1 MKAKNVKMGLLSCFF
16 VIFILSC
23 KEEAVQ
29 PAQPT
34 PEGEKAAVDTSA
46 SKDQSNVNKED
57 TIYTLIGTGSG
68 TIVVKDV
75 SDQNYEIKAGTYNS
89 IRLENLKNVK
99 ISGLNNVKFT
109 SGSSYIGQVDG
120 LHIQGITVENI
131 ASSAFNIYEFANNIT
146 FEDITFRNISNTVI
160 RFQIEK
166 KYDGKPQSYSKNIHL
181 NKINAENIGSL
192 IVTRGQI
199 QNNGFTGLI
208 KGFKLTNS
216 TIKNSPNLGNG
227 IYLGCVENYEISHN
241 IITNVNKSES
251 YPNGNNNHNGIFHV
265 NGSGKIFNNKITN
278 FQGNA
283 ARAWLYSIDDNR
295 ATVEIYNNIVHN
307 STRYSA
313 FELQVTP
320 WMEKLANFKPA
331 NAIVYNN
338 TVGRLNTGEPKFY
351 QGRVI
356 DIYQTFGNVEVY
368 NNLYFHM
375 RDNLVSLNQSSPQ
388 DTKVKETNNKYFK
401 NATDAVTDLQSFKS
415 KISGIGAKL

>member
-34 PEGEKAAVDTSA
+34 PEDEKAAVDTSA

-99 ISGLNNVKFT
+99 ISGLNKVKFT

-146 FEDITFRNISNTVI
+146 FEDITFRNIYNTVI

-216 TIKNSPNLGNG
+216 TIKNSRNLGNG

-251 YPNGNNNHNGIFHV
+251 YPNGNNNHNGILHV

-283 ARAWLYSIDDNR
+283 ARAWLYSIDDNI

-351 QGRVI
+351 QGR
-356 DIYQTFGNVEVY
+356 
-368 NNLYFHM
+368 
-375 RDNLVSLNQSSPQ
+375 
-388 DTKVKETNNKYFK
+388 
-401 NATDAVTDLQSFKS
+401 
-415 KISGIGAKL
+415 

>member
-1 MKAKNVKMGLLSCFF
+1 
-16 VIFILSC
+16 
-23 KEEAVQ
+23 
-29 PAQPT
+29 
-34 PEGEKAAVDTSA
+34 
-46 SKDQSNVNKED
+46 
-57 TIYTLIGTGSG
+57 
-68 TIVVKDV
+68 
-75 SDQNYEIKAGTYNS
+75 
-89 IRLENLKNVK
+89 
-99 ISGLNNVKFT
+99 
-109 SGSSYIGQVDG
+109 
-120 LHIQGITVENI
+120 
-131 ASSAFNIYEFANNIT
+131 IYEFANNIT
-146 FEDITFRNISNTVI
+146 FEDITFRNIYNTVI

-401 NATDAVTDLQSFKS
+401 NATDAVTD
-415 KISGIGAKL
+415 